1 MYSMKAV
8 SLYLE
13 NPSEVPLACQFST
26 PVPTTL
32 FANFAM
38 FRVVAHLVIE
48 KTHSVTD

>member
-1 MYSMKAV
+1 V

-13 NPSEVPLACQFST
+13 NPSDVPLACQFST

-48 KTHSVTD
+48 KMYSIERPTS